1 MTRRR
6 TLGDRRVSEDELIA
20 TREGVDGE
28 YEPAQLGA
36 LAAHRVLATR
46 TAGRRAQWLVGRSRG
61 RLLTGRAARPRLQ
74 LLLPRTG
81 GNLRPSLLFLSRAPS
96 SPVCERHVCPPWI
109 SLAWTSCQVRPRR
122 HAVLRTRLTYRRVAL
137 GPPVQVP

>member
-6 TLGDRRVSEDELIA
+6 TLGDRRVAEDELIA

-28 YEPAQLGA
+28 YEAAQFGA

-46 TAGRRAQWLVGRSRG
+46 TAGRRAQWLVGRSG
-61 RLLTGRAARPRLQ
+61 PRLLTCRAAPPRLQ

-81 GNLRPSLLFLSRAPS
+81 GNLRPSLLFAPLA
-96 SPVCERHVCPPWI
+96 PVACV
-109 SLAWTSCQVRPRR
+109 
-122 HAVLRTRLTYRRVAL
+122 
-137 GPPVQVP
+137 